1 MKRIMKSILKKM
13 EGKGYTRRSFAE
25 KFGVSRETIRK
36 GVNGQRELA
45 LDVFIEIVQELFE
58 SKKERREQIEK
69 FIKKVSTDLNI
80 RKSLAFCQGAGEHD
94 LMDFLINKHFGK
106 EKLDKFLGA
115 YRLCSYRNKGEK
127 KGEELLKLV
136 NKKRYDKKDECP
148 IIMEMLKVL
157 CMYDERNFNAMW
169 PHARVVEEELTNL
182 KKIPYIKKYLDLH
195 HKERLAYIRLL
206 SNKLEE
212 AREIADEILSSP
224 LDIPIA
230 KSTALCCKGESY
242 IFSDVLQA
250 ESYILSALSLLEE
263 ANVSKNSYK
272 YKAYKTTLA
281 FIYIEFGFNLDKID
295 FDNLK
300 EEELAYYE
308 GKFGCEKKAQELFKA
323 LEKKG
328 MSAFAMYY
336 QAVLKSDIIG
346 LQKALEEFEKNG
358 NILYS
363 TLAKRA
369 LLKEKVS

>member
-13 EGKGYTRRSFAE
+13 EGKGYARRSFAE

-36 GVNGQRELA
+36 GVNGQREWA
-45 LDVFIEIVQELFE
+45 LDIFIEIVQELFE

-69 FIKKVSTDLNI
+69 FIKKVSADLNI

-106 EKLDKFLGA
+106 E
-115 YRLCSYRNKGEK
+115 
-127 KGEELLKLV
+127 
-136 NKKRYDKKDECP
+136 
-148 IIMEMLKVL
+148 
-157 CMYDERNFNAMW
+157 
-169 PHARVVEEELTNL
+169 
-182 KKIPYIKKYLDLH
+182 KIPYIKKYLDLH

-212 AREIADEILSSP
+212 AREIADEILNSP

-250 ESYILSALSLLEE
+250 ESYILSALLLLEE

-272 YKAYKTTLA
+272 YKAYKTTLV
-281 FIYIEFGFNLDKID
+281 FIYIEFGFNLDKIA

-300 EEELAYYE
+300 EEEELAYYE
-308 GKFGCEKKAQELFKA
+308 GKFGCEKKA
-323 LEKKG
+323 
-328 MSAFAMYY
+328 
-336 QAVLKSDIIG
+336 
-346 LQKALEEFEKNG
+346 
-358 NILYS
+358 
-363 TLAKRA
+363 
-369 LLKEKVS
+369 